1 MADRSRSEIIRD
13 NPVGKGLDAFHTSFN
28 SICEDKKVPR
38 SPDALGRLD
47 QEVIRAFLRA
57 AQNLPAVDLL
67 PAKTSRGTLRDDL
80 LRLELSLRSDD
91 FDFNRVKPL
100 LNAALADA
108 PDDTDI
114 WDQVDRAV
122 AESTPPP
129 RPVPSSSSKPHGCT
143 TQAVSQTPQNTAR
156 MWTGSLGR
164 NLVLSTLGFLASAK
178 HFFGRVAGLHI
189 ASEAVWNKCTEGSN
203 PPFGNEGWSG
213 WPAGAKEND
222 RGGKLATLQE
232 KLFIP
237 KKCQNAA
244 IVGLDGVGKPR
255 LALQLAYWAK
265 QHRPEYSIFWVHMLS
280 GATFEQAYK
289 EIARKLRLQDVGT
302 DEDPKDSVRRYL
314 SSEAAGPWLLVVDNA
329 DDADILF
336 GSPDMPS
343 GLTDY
348 LPESEAGL
356 VLFTTRPKKVAVSVA
371 GSDVVE
377 LSGMDPQKAADY
389 LEKLLINLPMARRHS
404 HHHEG
409 SRRKSAD
416 ADPCS
421 TRGQQKRDLD
431 VQHRQAAYKSRHKF
445 PSLGMIGV

>member
-28 SICEDKKVPR
+28 SICKNKKVPR

-114 WDQVDRAV
+114 WDQIDRAV
-122 AESTPPP
+122 AKSTPPP
-129 RPVPSSSSKPHGCT
+129 RPVPSSF
-143 TQAVSQTPQNTAR
+143 QQTPWLHN
-156 MWTGSLGR
+156 TGSFANSSEYRQDVDRVLRSELGPLYVGLPGFR
-164 NLVLSTLGFLASAK
+164 EAFFLGAWQ
-178 HFFGRVAGLHI
+178 VYT

-232 KLFIP
+232 KLFIQ

-244 IVGLDGVGKPR
+244 IVGLDGVGKTR

-265 QHRPEYSIFWVHMLS
+265 QHRPEYSIFWVHVLS
-280 GATFEQAYK
+280 GATFEQAYN

-356 VLFTTRPKKVAVSVA
+356 VLFTTRPKEVAVPVA

-377 LSGMDPQKAADY
+377 LSGMDPQEAADY
-389 LEKLLINLPMARRHS
+389 LEKLLISLPMARRHS
-404 HHHEG
+404 YHYEG

-416 ADPCS
+416 ANPCS
-421 TRGQQKRDLD
+421 TREQQKRDLA
-431 VQHRQAAYKSRHKF
+431 VQHCQAAYKSRHKF